1 MELYP
6 AQPIG
11 IDTYE
16 VESLAGF
23 LCRVAAIHQTS
34 SRRLLNY
41 IDDKFHTLVREYY
54 CRKDGR
60 TINGCGVVAQR
71 MTSAVE
77 SLYPERDFSQ
87 LSMINLGTAF
97 SNGGQGLLKWN
108 RHWCPSCFADDQT
121 RPEGPYDR
129 LIWQLADLEVCPK
142 HNCPLESS
150 CPSCGKTQHSMP
162 SCTVLDRCH
171 WCEHS
176 LGQSSPD
183 SPKWDSCTVAYQNW
197 LRVELPELLLSRIDT
212 KWTYTGIECG
222 AFLKS
227 VCNVRR
233 ITPRELAKLLSGAYE
248 RVKYTYDGKCKPTLT
263 NWLLLC
269 AELNIS
275 PALTLTDP
283 QSAASQLPLELPQM
297 RKRPRKTQKRERPL
311 AHDGDHISTVVRKE
325 LAKEKPDYS
334 SISALAI
341 ANNSNSDALYYYA
354 RTETKKLAAKL
365 ATIRRRESNSM
376 RRLQIKHGVAI
387 LASRHQNGLE
397 TTQRS
402 FRSAV
407 NTKVEISQHR
417 SNEIFPICVDKFTRK
432 FKV

>member
-6 AQPIG
+6 VEPIG
-11 IDTYE
+11 LDTCE
-16 VESLAGF
+16 VESLTGF
-23 LCRVAAIHQTS
+23 LCRVAAVHQTS

-41 IDDKFHTLVREYY
+41 IDDKFHTLVKGEY

-60 TINGCGVVAQR
+60 IINGCGVVAQR
-71 MTSAVE
+71 MTRAVE
-77 SLYPERDFSQ
+77 SLYPEQDFSQ
-87 LSMINLGTAF
+87 MSMINLGTAF
-97 SNGGQGLLKWN
+97 SNRGSGLLKWN

-121 RPEGPYDR
+121 QPEGPYDR

-150 CPSCGKTQHSMP
+150 CPSCGKNQHRMP

-171 WCEHS
+171 WCGHW

-183 SPKWDSCTVAYQNW
+183 SHQLDSSAVAYQNW
-197 LRVELPELLLSRIDT
+197 LRVELPELLLSRIDS
-212 KWTYTGIECG
+212 KWTYTGLECG

-248 RVKYTYDGKCKPTLT
+248 RVKYAYEGKCKPTLT
-263 NWLLLC
+263 TWLLLC

-283 QSAASQLPLELPQM
+283 QSAASQLPLDLPQM
-297 RKRPRKTQKRERPL
+297 SKKPRQKPKRARRP
-311 AHDGDHISTVVRKE
+311 AHDGDQILSAVREE
-325 LAKEKPDYS
+325 LAKKRPKYP

-341 ANNSNSDALYYYA
+341 ANNVGTEALYYYA
-354 RTETKKLAAKL
+354 PTETKKLAAKL
-365 ATIRRRESNSM
+365 ATIRRSESDSM

-387 LASRHQNGLE
+387 LASRHQKGLK
-397 TTQRS
+397 TTQRI

-417 SNEIFPICVDKFTRK
+417 SNEIFPVCVDKFKRK